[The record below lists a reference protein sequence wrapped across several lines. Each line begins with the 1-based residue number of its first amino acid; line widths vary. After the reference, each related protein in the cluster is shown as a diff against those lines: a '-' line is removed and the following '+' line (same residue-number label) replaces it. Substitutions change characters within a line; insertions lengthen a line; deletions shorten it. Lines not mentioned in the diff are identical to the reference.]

1 MPRTKKPAGQ
11 AVDRRNGRQAEL
23 HLAEQVTI
31 PPTPTGLKRVE
42 AVALWA
48 AYWGDTIAG
57 LVQPAEIALVERWVR
72 NVDRYRVLM
81 DVADAEPLVEGSMGQ
96 MRANPAYDLALKIEA
111 AITRDEAQLG
121 YGPKNRASLGIAVVQ
136 QRASLA
142 DLNNRYGGGSNGGH
156 DTGEEEDPRLALAE

>member
-1 MPRTKKPAGQ
+1 MPRTKKAAGQ

-23 HLAEQVTI
+23 QVAEATAL
-31 PPTPTGLKRVE
+31 PPVPTGLKRDE
-42 AVALWA
+42 SVALWS
-48 AYWGDTIAG
+48 AYWGDAIAG

-121 YGPKNRASLGIAVVQ
+121 YGPKNRAALGIAVVQ
-136 QRASLA
+136 QKASLA
-142 DLNNRYGGGSNGGH
+142 DLNDRYGGGMDGSH
-156 DTGEEEDPRLALAE
+156 HAEEEDPRLSLAE